1 MHDMQ
6 PVKLLVSMLAAASL
20 CACSTA
26 KKASEVSAVRVP
38 VAPYLKMSCDELGTE
53 QRVLHQKVEY
63 TRQAVDE
70 SHSSDKGKELVA
82 WLLFAPVAF
91 ALEGNQKQATDFA
104 VAKGTQ
110 DAIQEAMLINKCQGA
125 AAIPTSTPSP
135 SADQPAAATKS

>member
-1 MHDMQ
+1 MHVMP
-6 PVKLLVSMLAAASL
+6 PVKLFICLLAAASL
-20 CACSTA
+20 CGCSTA
-26 KKASEVSAVRVP
+26 KKASEVSAVRVS

-53 QRVLHQKVEY
+53 QRVLHEKVEY

-110 DAIQEAMLINKCQGA
+110 EAIQEAMVINKCQGTA
-125 AAIPTSTPSP
+125 SAPTKMPSP
-135 SADQPAAATKS
+135 TADQPAATKS